1 MESEWYEYIIQ
12 FDAMLNAALMTCA
25 RNSLLNVYN
34 LVRSE
39 GDILPSPILILE
51 ADIVDGKVSEK
62 SRHLW
67 YLL

>member
-1 MESEWYEYIIQ
+1 MESEWYEYVVQ

-34 LVRSE
+34 IVRSE

-51 ADIVDGKVSEK
+51 ADIVNGKVGLIM
-62 SRHLW
+62 RHFW